1 MDVSF
6 LRNERGFNSRISG
19 EEKEEEERGKE
30 EEERR
35 RGEEK
40 EVEITR
46 LQHKSKLSPP
56 PSTSFSSIHST
67 SIRGVTYNL
76 LGHQQLTIREF
87 ALKTFASYLTKCD
100 FKVS

>member
-19 EEKEEEERGKE
+19 EEKEEGGK
-30 EEERR
+30 
-35 RGEEK
+35 EEK
-40 EVEITR
+40 EVETTGLKHR
-46 LQHKSKLSPP
+46 SKFLDRSNLNESTCPP